1 MLGLAILAQQIK
13 DWVSATIRFVLE
25 TKMTSKLSFYNVY
38 MYVCNVWSS
47 TQLYSSGE
55 VLGALCAKLGP
66 QIYSRTR
73 SKILGGIQTN
83 LERQPLSDSGHVEQE
98 DREKLVEKLSSS
110 PSRVCIGHIFS
121 IFVMFSVML
130 TTHVICDTSLWSYD
144 YTVLILIF
152 LLMWLWSIETRTH

>member
-1 MLGLAILAQQIK
+1 MFSLLQLSSLMDSTVYILHVCIH
-13 DWVSATIRFVLE
+13 
-25 TKMTSKLSFYNVY
+25 
-38 MYVCNVWSS
+38 CNVWSS

-66 QIYSRTR
+66 QIYSRTQ

-110 PSRVCIGHIFS
+110 PGRVCIGHTFWV
-121 IFVMFSVML
+121 FVMFSVML
-130 TTHVICDTSLWSYD
+130 TTHVICDTSLWRMIIVFIQYLFWFKFNWCDYD
-144 YTVLILIF
+144 Q
-152 LLMWLWSIETRTH
+152 